1 MMHLR
6 TKFGADICILL
17 NLRWPPSSIGFVE
30 EVTNETKARSE
41 RRVLLLSPHWS
52 RSDAL
57 CDLTARIKETKKE
70 QVHQQDA
77 NPANVGGGSCN
88 YVQHPRP
95 PLRATCMATHQW
107 TVGQNNISIM
117 VQILLQ

>member
-77 NPANVGGGSCN
+77 NPANVGGGQLQLCATS
-88 YVQHPRP
+88 P
-95 PLRATCMATHQW
+95 PPFKGNMHGHASVDC
-107 TVGQNNISIM
+107 GSE
-117 VQILLQ
+117 